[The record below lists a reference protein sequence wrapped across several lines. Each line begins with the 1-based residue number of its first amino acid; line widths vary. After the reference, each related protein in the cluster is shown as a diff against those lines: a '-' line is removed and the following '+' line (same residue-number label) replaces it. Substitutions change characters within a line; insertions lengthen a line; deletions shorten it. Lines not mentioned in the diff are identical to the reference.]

1 MRPMLPVF
9 AVTLGCSLFAME
21 AAAQSTYA
29 YPSGGG
35 YVAGAVVAG
44 QAPSNPRP
52 PARCRPARGPGG
64 VVGQPIVVGEVAGQP
79 IATGG
84 IIGQP
89 VDSGVVIGG
98 PITHVG
104 TSAITPVQGPVLPYS
119 YWVSHPAPSRVY
131 VEYGPGDQFPFH
143 GRPYGSPNDRWS
155 WYYMGGGPSRYLAK
169 YYYPILQ

>member
-1 MRPMLPVF
+1 
-9 AVTLGCSLFAME
+9 ME

-35 YVAGAVVAG
+35 YVAGAVVAS
-44 QAPSNPRP
+44 QAPSQPQ
-52 PARCRPARGPGG
+52 APGTM
-64 VVGQPIVVGEVAGQP
+64 VGQPIVVGESAGQP

-89 VDSGVVIGG
+89 VNSGVVIGG
-98 PITHVG
+98 PITQVG
-104 TSAITPVQGPVLPYS
+104 SSAITPVQGPVLPYS

-131 VEYGPGDQFPFH
+131 VEYGPNDRFPFH